1 MSNALFSAYRR
12 IVEQAW
18 LPIFVADEWDT
29 EILLEGCRRAR
40 LSAVEY
46 TLRRRDAR
54 EVIPTLK
61 SRLPDMAILM
71 GSTVDSD
78 EIVLERQTRYPQL
91 MTLAELAPHVDGF
104 VSMLP
109 YSDGTLRKYGK
120 THLCIPTAENGGEAL
135 RQIQSGAA
143 VIKVLGPDLT
153 LSRRLH
159 ALPTFD
165 AFPTYVTGGVTV
177 ERMEEVYGAG
187 NILSATGFD
196 VILRGMTEITPESV
210 ADRLSAF
217 GSAAKRARDAAHP
230 ALRDTRGLSD
240 EEFRRRLPNF
250 CGIR

>member
-143 VIKVLGPDLT
+143 VIKETTIREHDKLRNWTRRGRYLQRTKALLT
-153 LSRRLH
+153 LPTEQAVPARL
-159 ALPTFD
+159 F
-165 AFPTYVTGGVTV
+165 
-177 ERMEEVYGAG
+177 R
-187 NILSATGFD
+187 NIAY
-196 VILRGMTEITPESV
+196 R
-210 ADRLSAF
+210 
-217 GSAAKRARDAAHP
+217 KRP
-230 ALRDTRGLSD
+230 S
-240 EEFRRRLPNF
+240 
-250 CGIR
+250 I